1 MDHKVSKDM
10 ISSGMIPSGE
20 KTQADLGRTQY
31 GSAPSPN
38 ALLDAYKSMY
48 EHHKKDADGN
58 TIPHEGEELNEGK
71 IPSGQ
76 QAYLDKKKGKK
87 EDKKDVKEMAGMSSV
102 DKMKGQI
109 TARKT
114 ELSNLKDDK
123 RERLKKVMKDFG
135 EGADLFDI
143 VSTYFIEEGYDK
155 KDVYEAMS
163 SVDLS
168 EEVQDLHE
176 VIPLIGAALAGA
188 GKLAA
193 GLGVKAAAAGAT
205 KAAAAGATK
214 AAAAGATKAAAAGAG
229 KAAIAKG
236 GLGRMVTRAGIKL
249 GGKTGGKIA
258 NTIKKN
264 PMTSYMVAR
273 DMTSGIQGGGAGQTR
288 TSSIS
293 ASADLFDIVKG
304 QLLDEGMS
312 EEEIKDI
319 MLTLTP
325 DEILSEYKDVPAG
338 QMNYASYGV
347 PKPKSYEMDSLKRQ
361 TAPGGG
367 KDYKIEDKKN
377 VVAYNQKKIAREEYK
392 GSGTPEQQAAMK
404 AQVEISKK
412 VIRYGGKTPSGT
424 TAVDAKKGIED
435 VRKSM

>member
-1 MDHKVSKDM
+1 
-10 ISSGMIPSGE
+10 
-20 KTQADLGRTQY
+20 
-31 GSAPSPN
+31 
-38 ALLDAYKSMY
+38 
-48 EHHKKDADGN
+48 
-58 TIPHEGEELNEGK
+58 
-71 IPSGQ
+71 
-76 QAYLDKKKGKK
+76 
-87 EDKKDVKEMAGMSSV
+87 
-102 DKMKGQI
+102 
-109 TARKT
+109 
-114 ELSNLKDDK
+114 
-123 RERLKKVMKDFG
+123 
-135 EGADLFDI
+135 
-143 VSTYFIEEGYDK
+143 
-155 KDVYEAMS
+155 
-163 SVDLS
+163 
-168 EEVQDLHE
+168 
-176 VIPLIGAALAGA
+176 
-188 GKLAA
+188 
-193 GLGVKAAAAGAT
+193 
-205 KAAAAGATK
+205 
-214 AAAAGATKAAAAGAG
+214 
-229 KAAIAKG
+229 
-236 GLGRMVTRAGIKL
+236 
-249 GGKTGGKIA
+249 
-258 NTIKKN
+258 
-264 PMTSYMVAR
+264 MTSYMVAR

-304 QLLDEGMS
+304 QLLDEGLS

-412 VIRYGGKTPSGT
+412 VNRYGGKTPSGT